1 MRTARR
7 SEGAAVA
14 GHPSAAFE
22 PVDDAGHG
30 GGMQPGASCEG
41 ARAERAVPV
50 DEIKAVQIDVLEINA
65 RADVMVKQG
74 QLDAQ
79 LAQRLLDRGTQPPS
93 APRRAGVLRY
103 Y

>member
-1 MRTARR
+1 
-7 SEGAAVA
+7 
-14 GHPSAAFE
+14 
-22 PVDDAGHG
+22 
-30 GGMQPGASCEG
+30 MQPGASCEG

-79 LAQRLLDRGTQPPS
+79 LAQ
-93 APRRAGVLRY
+93 
-103 Y
+103 